1 MREKESGQFLACC
14 PPTTPFLRFFYYFL
28 AISLVNN
35 VSIHI
40 RVFYVTGSLNAH
52 KVYIVAKN
60 RLMADRS
67 GGRSTNAKSSSAS
80 QFEQSFR
87 VQVSKISFWLKE
99 LFCFVEGVVTDK
111 RVRV

>member
-1 MREKESGQFLACC
+1 MYPSVCV
-14 PPTTPFLRFFYYFL
+14 Y
-28 AISLVNN
+28 
-35 VSIHI
+35 
-40 RVFYVTGSLNAH
+40 YVTGSLNAH

-99 LFCFVEGVVTDK
+99 LFFCGGVVTDK

>member
-1 MREKESGQFLACC
+1 LKSYANERKGKRAVLGLLPSYYPVSPL
-14 PPTTPFLRFFYYFL
+14 FYYFL

-99 LFCFVEGVVTDK
+99 LFVL
-111 RVRV
+111 